1 MPSAEDWHDRLRDVL
16 NERVRR
22 RDVWIALSVDADPS
36 FPFEDFDQQEF
47 AEWAEDWIGFTVAS
61 TAGPVMPG
69 TSETEWIVGDNEELR
84 VKMLLTRRTADPDGP
99 LVAE

>member
-1 MPSAEDWHDRLRDVL
+1 MPSEQEWHDRLSRVL

-22 RDVWIALSVDADPS
+22 RDVWIALTVEADPS
-36 FPFEDFDQQEF
+36 FPFEDFDDQEF

-61 TAGPVMPG
+61 TAGPVMPS

-84 VKMLLTRRTADPDGP
+84 VKLLLTRRTADPEGP
-99 LVAE
+99 LVVE